1 MWIINIIKS
10 WFCKHEYEFV
20 RNIHGDEI
28 NWCGGYRSIWRCK
41 KCGNIQYREEL
52 NPIGSLFCQMLNRK
66 YDKYYEDKFK
76 DWQEENKSSIEDIK
90 KQMIKAAEQGKCWL
104 DIVLFID
111 ENKSDRYYW
120 EKTFDELG
128 IKFDRENLPK
138 EYYQIYKLTYH
149 LKWKKD

>member
-1 MWIINIIKS
+1 MLIINFIKS

-28 NWCGGYRSIWRCK
+28 NYLNGKRSIWKCK
-41 KCGNIQYREEL
+41 KCGKLQYRDEL

-76 DWQEENKSSIEDIK
+76 AWQKENQTSIENIK
-90 KQMIKAAEQGKCWL
+90 NQMIKAAEQGKWWL

-111 ENKSDRYYW
+111 ESKSDRYYW
-120 EKTFDELG
+120 EKYLM
-128 IKFDRENLPK
+128 N
-138 EYYQIYKLTYH
+138 
-149 LKWKKD
+149 

>member
-1 MWIINIIKS
+1 MVNFIKRL
-10 WFCKHEYEFV
+10 CCEHEYEFI

-28 NWCGGYRSIWRCK
+28 NWCGGHRSIWRCK
-41 KCGNIQYREEL
+41 KCGKRQYRDEL
-52 NPIGSLFCQMLNRK
+52 NPVGSLFCQMLNRK

-76 DWQEENKSSIEDIK
+76 VWQEENKSSIENVK
-90 KQMIKAAEQGKCWL
+90 NEMIKAAEQGKCWL

-120 EKTFDELG
+120 EQTFEELG

-138 EYYQIYKLTYH
+138 DYIQIYKLTYH
-149 LKWKKD
+149 LRWKKD